1 MSKEQF
7 IYINE
12 YGTKR
17 HYSDR
22 EMRIFHCE
30 NGPAIAM
37 ADGHKEWYINGKRHR
52 EDGPAFEYTN
62 GYKEWYIN
70 GKRLTEE
77 EFNTRMKK
85 NTEHIKG
92 MVTEV
97 SISSDSPNWNPMF
110 NSIKVGPD
118 DESAGSFLKITAD
131 DERNDG
137 ACISLDWNEWDS
149 IVAVVAKYREDWEW
163 EA

>member
-1 MSKEQF
+1 MRDQF

-77 EFNTRMKK
+77 EFNTRMNPVELTLDEIAEKF
-85 NTEHIKG
+85 G
-92 MVTEV
+92 V
-97 SISSDSPNWNPMF
+97 SVD
-110 NSIKVGPD
+110 K
-118 DESAGSFLKITAD
+118 LKIK
-131 DERNDG
+131 R
-137 ACISLDWNEWDS
+137 
-149 IVAVVAKYREDWEW
+149 
-163 EA
+163 